1 MAFGKQENLFEY
13 LKISKLVVEKNKL
26 IIIWRNLL
34 DGKKTYL
41 IKYNGE
47 IYTLGYK
54 VNPRG
59 YTYDEA
65 NQCIKSMKW
74 ENAILISIE
83 DEKYKLQ
90 GDPLHQ
96 KLFTPES
103 YVYDTWF
110 SAYIDNSINGIKL
123 PIELKIYVDCRNQIG
138 A

>member
-1 MAFGKQENLFEY
+1 M
-13 LKISKLVVEKNKL
+13 VVEKNKL

-90 GDPLHQ
+90 GDPLH
-96 KLFTPES
+96 
-103 YVYDTWF
+103 
-110 SAYIDNSINGIKL
+110 
-123 PIELKIYVDCRNQIG
+123 
-138 A
+138 